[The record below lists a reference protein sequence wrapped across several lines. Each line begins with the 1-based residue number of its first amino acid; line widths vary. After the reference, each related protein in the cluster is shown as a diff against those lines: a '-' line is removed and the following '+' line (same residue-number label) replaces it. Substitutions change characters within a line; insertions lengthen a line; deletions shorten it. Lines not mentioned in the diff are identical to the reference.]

1 MQNVSAV
8 GPSSAGTLTVKAQKL
23 GSWAGIVRYLRRNP
37 SLVIGSVMIL
47 SLVLFAIFGAIFYD
61 LSKARPISVM
71 PGMPPSAE
79 MPFGSDNQGRDL
91 FAVMIAGTPL
101 TLEIGLIAG
110 FIGVFIGTILAF
122 IAAYYGGVADTI
134 IRGVVD
140 VLLTIPGL
148 LILIIV
154 AITVRSGLGVTQMA
168 LIISVLSWLYPT
180 RTIRSQV
187 LTIRE
192 RAYVQIAKLSGMSGP
207 EIIFKELMPNLLP
220 YLAASLVASVT
231 SAIFASIGLE
241 ALGLGPMDAPTIGM
255 TLYWVIYYGALLLG
269 MWWWFIPPVAIIVIL
284 FVGLFN
290 VTMGIDEIANPRL
303 RRSV

>member
-1 MQNVSAV
+1 MQNVSAA
-8 GPSSAGTLTVKAQKL
+8 GSSSTVRLSVKAQRQ
-23 GSWAGIVRYLRRNP
+23 GSLAGVLRYLRRNP
-37 SLVIGSVMIL
+37 SLVIGLTLIL
-47 SLVLFAIFGAIFYD
+47 GLVLFSVLGAIFYD

-71 PGMPPSAE
+71 PGMPPSGE
-79 MPFGSDNQGRDL
+79 FPFGTDNQGRDL
-91 FAVMIAGTPL
+91 FAVMIAGTPM

-110 FIGVFIGTILAF
+110 FIGVFVGTILAF
-122 IAAYYGGVADTI
+122 VAAYYGGLVDTI
-134 IRGVVD
+134 IKGLVD

-148 LILIIV
+148 LILIMV
-154 AITVRSGLGVTQMA
+154 AIVVRSGLGVTQMA
-168 LIISVLSWLYPT
+168 LIISVLAWLYPT

-220 YLAASLVASVT
+220 YLAASLVGSVT

-290 VTMGIDEIANPRL
+290 VTMGLDEIANPRL

>member
-1 MQNVSAV
+1 MQNASAAAPRAASLSIRARRQ
-8 GPSSAGTLTVKAQKL
+8 GSLAGVM
-23 GSWAGIVRYLRRNP
+23 RYMRRNP
-37 SLVIGSVMIL
+37 SLVIGLIMIL
-47 SLVLFAIFGAIFYD
+47 GLMLFSILGAIFYD
-61 LSKARPISVM
+61 LAKARPISVM
-71 PGMPPSAE
+71 PGMPPSGE

-122 IAAYYGGVADTI
+122 VAAYYGGWVDNV
-134 IRGVVD
+134 IRSIVD

-148 LILIIV
+148 LILIMV
-154 AITVRSGLGVTQMA
+154 AITVRSGLGVAQMA

-192 RAYVQIAKLSGMSGP
+192 RSYVQIARLSGMSGP

-220 YLAASLVASVT
+220 YLAASLVGSVT

-290 VTMGIDEIANPRL
+290 VTMGLDEIANPRL